1 MGVFLFQSLQKRKNE
16 HKTAY
21 ISMRE
26 ASQKREKT
34 FAKKKRKNSDG
45 KEKMP
50 RGYRRGIF
58 KVCPGL
64 SDDAVAS
71 LSRLAEKISRHLF
84 GVP

>member
-1 MGVFLFQSLQKRKNE
+1 MQ
-16 HKTAY
+16 
-21 ISMRE
+21 E
-26 ASQKREKT
+26 ASQKREKKLR
-34 FAKKKRKNSDG
+34 KKKRKNLSPKKRRKNSDG